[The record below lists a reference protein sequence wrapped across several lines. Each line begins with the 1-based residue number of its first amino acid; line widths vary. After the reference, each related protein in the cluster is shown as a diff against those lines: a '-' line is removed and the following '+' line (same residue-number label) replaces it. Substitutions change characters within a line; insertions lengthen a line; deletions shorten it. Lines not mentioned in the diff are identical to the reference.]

1 MQALTAF
8 AQTASYYTFFKE
20 SIHENMETIFG
31 SISRWAVYATH
42 KRRMNMD
49 AISREDYLWKQ
60 LAIAV
65 VIGTLVLLSGC
76 DKYTKSGETVG
87 QQVNNLIAVK
97 G

>member
-20 SIHENMETIFG
+20 SIHENLETIFG
-31 SISRWAVYATH
+31 SISRWAVAT
-42 KRRMNMD
+42 RRMNMD
-49 AISREDYLWKQ
+49 SISREDYLWKQ